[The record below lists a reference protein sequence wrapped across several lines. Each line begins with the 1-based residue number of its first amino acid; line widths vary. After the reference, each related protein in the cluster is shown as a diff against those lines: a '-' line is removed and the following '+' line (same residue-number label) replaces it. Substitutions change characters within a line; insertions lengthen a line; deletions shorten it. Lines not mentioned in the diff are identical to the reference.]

1 MAMASPATA
10 ERGPQ
15 GPTLFVV
22 TAGTLLGWAALV
34 PIMSD
39 ATVQLCGAE
48 PGPLGLVG
56 LWTLMGATM
65 MLPVATVLVARR
77 PAKEAMVFLAGYLA
91 ITTVP
96 SLGAGGLEILL
107 RANGA
112 MAGGVPAVDVRVVLA
127 IVAGAAL
134 LFARG
139 PRPEAGCSGVEAGR
153 SHLGIRTAAAALQLA
168 FGGMRPDLTLVL
180 TLWMLAMTTSPFG
193 GHASL
198 VALRGRVRSLR
209 AR

>member
-15 GPTLFVV
+15 GLTLFVV

-153 SHLGIRTAAAALQLA
+153 SHLGIRTAAAALQLDA
-168 FGGMRPDLTLVL
+168 
-180 TLWMLAMTTSPFG
+180 
-193 GHASL
+193 GHDDIT
-198 VALRGRVRSLR
+198 VQRSRQLGCS
-209 AR
+209 